1 MIDAQKGRNVICC
14 RNLKPLYINNRN
26 KSDSIF
32 NIYII
37 LDTTQ
42 EQTLNTV
49 FWEFMQNNTL
59 KNHSINLH
67 TMLHPSCYMTA
78 NSKHNI
84 PHNLL

>member
-1 MIDAQKGRNVICC
+1 MIDGQKGRNVICY
-14 RNLKPLYINNRN
+14 RNLKSLYINNRN
-26 KSDSIF
+26 ESDNIF

-49 FWEFMQNNTL
+49 FWEFLQNNTL
-59 KNHSINLH
+59 KNHSINLQ

-78 NSKHNI
+78 NSKYNI